1 MSETPKQ
8 IQGGELLVAR
18 GITRSFGKVRALR
31 GVDFDLLPGEVHGLL
46 GQNGAGKSTLIKI
59 LAGVDKPSGGT
70 IEVSG
75 KEVEFHNPIDSRAAG
90 IAVVH
95 QSLSLVPTLTVA
107 ENIFLGVEPLKARML
122 VDNRTINRK
131 AHALLQHYNLPL
143 NPAHTVSSLTFA
155 YRQLLEI
162 AKALAKDARIL
173 ILDEPT
179 SSLSKAEE
187 SILFAAIRDATSR
200 GIGVIYVSHRLSEIM
215 DLTDRVTVFRDGEN
229 VGSYVTANTDIP
241 KLVEAI
247 VGEKVERTMASVSSI
262 RETDAT
268 TELVL
273 SLQGLS
279 NGILSDVNLS
289 LRAGEV
295 LGLVGSTG
303 SGRTELLET
312 LFGIRP
318 ALEGSIILNGSEL
331 RLKSPRDALA
341 HGIKLVPED
350 RHKFGLVLDH
360 DVEHNSSMPMLGIF
374 KKLGVIFDGR
384 RSRAAAEF
392 IVSSLSVKT
401 SSIFTKMGTLSGG
414 NQQKVMIGK
423 WLHDETVVLL
433 LDEPTAGVDVGARA
447 DIYRIV
453 HDLAA
458 AGTAILVCSSDY
470 DELLQLCTTFAL
482 VSDGKIRK
490 IIERSIVSDEHDLHE
505 ILEASREEN
514 VHV

>member
-1 MSETPKQ
+1 MGETPKE
-8 IQGGELLVAR
+8 IRGSELLKAR
-18 GITRSFGKVRALR
+18 GIVRSFGKVRALR
-31 GVDFDLLPGEVHGLL
+31 GVDFELLPGEVHGLL

-59 LAGVDKPSGGT
+59 LAGVDKPTGGT
-70 IEVSG
+70 IEVNG
-75 KEVEFHNPIDSRAAG
+75 NVVELNNPIDSRAAG

-95 QSLSLVPTLTVA
+95 QALSLVPTLTVA
-107 ENIFLGVEPLKARML
+107 ENIFLGVEPLKARLL

-131 AHALLQHYNLPL
+131 AQALLQRYNLPL
-143 NPAHTVSSLTFA
+143 NPADTVSSLTFA

-187 SILFAAIRDATSR
+187 SILFAAIREATSR
-200 GIGVIYVSHRLSEIM
+200 GIGVVYVSHRLSEIM

-229 VGSYVTANTDIP
+229 VGSFVTENTDIP
-241 KLVEAI
+241 TLVEAI
-247 VGEKVERTMASVSSI
+247 VGKKVERTMASVSSI
-262 RETDAT
+262 RGDTAT
-268 TELVL
+268 TQPVL

-279 NGILSDVNLS
+279 NGILSGVNLS

-318 ALEGSIILNGSEL
+318 VLEGSMVLNGSAL
-331 RLKSPRDALA
+331 TLKSPSDALA
-341 HGIKLVPED
+341 RGIKLVPED
-350 RHKFGLVLDH
+350 RHKFGLLLDH
-360 DVEHNSSMPMLGIF
+360 DVEHNSSMAMLGLF
-374 KKLGVIFDGR
+374 KKFGVLFDGR
-384 RSRAAAEF
+384 RSRAAAQLM
-392 IVSSLSVKT
+392 VSSLSVKT
-401 SSIFTKMGTLSGG
+401 SSIFTKIGTLSGG

-453 HDLAA
+453 QDLAA
-458 AGTAILVCSSDY
+458 AGSAILVSSSDY

-490 IIERSIVSDEHDLHE
+490 IIERSTVSDEHDLHE

>member
-1 MSETPKQ
+1 MGETPKE
-8 IQGGELLVAR
+8 IQGIELLAVR
-18 GITRSFGKVRALR
+18 DMVRSFGKVRALR
-31 GVDFDLLPGEVHGLL
+31 GVDFELLPGEVHGLL

-59 LAGVDKPSGGT
+59 LAGVDKPTSGT
-70 IEVSG
+70 IVVSG

-107 ENIFLGVEPLKARML
+107 ENIFLGVEPLKARLL

-131 AHALLQHYNLPL
+131 AKALLEQYNLPL
-143 NPAHTVSSLTFA
+143 NPAHTVSTLTFA

-162 AKALAKDARIL
+162 AKALAKDARML

-187 SILFAAIRDATSR
+187 SILFAAVRDATSR
-200 GIGVIYVSHRLSEIM
+200 GIGVVYVSHRLSEIK

-229 VGSYVTANTDIP
+229 VGSFVTEDTDIP
-241 KLVEAI
+241 TLVEAI
-247 VGEKVERTMASVSSI
+247 VGKKVERTMASVSSI
-262 RETDAT
+262 RGTDAT
-268 TELVL
+268 TESVF
-273 SLQGLS
+273 SMQGLS

-289 LRAGEV
+289 IRAGEV

-318 ALEGSIILNGSEL
+318 VLAGSITLNGREL
-331 RLKSPRDALA
+331 RLKSPRAA
-341 HGIKLVPED
+341 MANGIKLVPED

-360 DVEHNSSMPMLGIF
+360 DVEHNSSMTMLRVF
-374 KKLGVIFDGR
+374 KKLGLIFDGR
-384 RSRAAAEF
+384 RSRAAANF
-392 IVSSLSVKT
+392 IVAALSVKT
-401 SSIFTKMGTLSGG
+401 SSIFTKIGTLSGG

-423 WLHDETVVLL
+423 WLHDKTVVLL
-433 LDEPTAGVDVGARA
+433 LDEPTAGVDVGARS
-447 DIYRIV
+447 DIYRIIQ
-453 HDLAA
+453 DLAA

-470 DELLQLCTTFAL
+470 DELLQLCTTFAF
-482 VSDGKIRK
+482 VSDGKVHKVIA
-490 IIERSIVSDEHDLHE
+490 RSVVSDEHDLHE
-505 ILEASREEN
+505 ILEASREET